1 MKKEALD
8 GQLKSLKQSQSHA
21 VSAAQFHGSTHDNA
35 EEQTEE
41 RFIAETGNS

>member
-1 MKKEALD
+1 M
-8 GQLKSLKQSQSHA
+8 KQSQSHA
-21 VSAAQFHGSTHDNA
+21 VSAAHFHKSTQENA